1 MLPLLAALLALG
13 TWLGSIIF
21 QSAVVAPVA
30 FSSLDQDGARRLL
43 RRLFPRFFRL
53 GIACGVVALSG
64 IALAGRAP
72 GSLVFLI
79 VAGMLFANVIALA
92 MVPAI
97 NAASDAGAAGK
108 QRFRILHG
116 TSVLLTL
123 GVLAGCIAV
132 VAMLT
137 ASLAGGVS

>member
-1 MLPLLAALLALG
+1 MLPLLAVLLALG
-13 TWLGSIIF
+13 TWLGSIVF

-53 GIACGVVALSG
+53 GIACGVIALSG
-64 IALAGRAP
+64 IWLAGRAP
-72 GSLVFLI
+72 GSLVFWI
-79 VAGMLFANVIALA
+79 VISMLVANVAALA
-92 MVPAI
+92 LVPAI

-108 QRFRILHG
+108 QRFRVLHG
-116 TSVLLTL
+116 ASVLLTF

-132 VAMLT
+132 LAMLT
-137 ASLAGGVS
+137 ASLTGGAA